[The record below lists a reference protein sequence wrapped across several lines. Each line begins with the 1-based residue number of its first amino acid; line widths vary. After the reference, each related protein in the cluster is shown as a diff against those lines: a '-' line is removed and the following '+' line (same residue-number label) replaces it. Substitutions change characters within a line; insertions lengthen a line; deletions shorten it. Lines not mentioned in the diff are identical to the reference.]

1 MTRRAPAPKAD
12 RERARIAGEY
22 ADEMYQH
29 QRAYG
34 PREVREYWV
43 QSGGAGTAEYVEAL
57 RAAHDA
63 AEVAADAFEVAHQ
76 DRKARSYRAR
86 AKRIRK
92 MLASGTPHRD
102 PPARRRPSD
111 RPRSAE
117 GNENLAYLLDRDVR
131 AIGPESATAPPTRDV
146 RLLIS
151 PSGSYRYVGLENG
164 RAVSALQIQSRDGV
178 RGVVM
183 NVYTTPAARR
193 RGWAA
198 RLLEVARK
206 RFREVKHADD
216 LSSAGKAWAERVRDP
231 GGEEEGENWPLTEEK
246 RKLLLHHIEAAERA
260 EVDADLEETRDD
272 LSKARYHAR
281 EAGVHYREAADV
293 AAVPTVHNRAD
304 LRRHNERIE
313 LLERAYRSFRRGRSH
328 VHAERVGR
336 LIQSLSA
343 FGRRSHNVMRD
354 ADYRGQKVPLDFAR
368 AAYEAR
374 RQRPGALEVLR
385 DGIEEWFP
393 KQYAAAV
400 ADAEHHWSETRM
412 PYVVLFN
419 ARVARARFRRWQDAR
434 STTRTPFDIQTAASI
449 ARNGMPPYSAII
461 WPRELVK
468 RTEARGN

>member
-22 ADEMYQH
+22 ADELYQH

-43 QSGGAGTAEYVEAL
+43 RSGGAGTAEYVEAL

-63 AEVAADAFEVAHQ
+63 AEVAADAFEAAHQ
-76 DRKARSYRAR
+76 EQKMRTYRAR

-92 MLASGTPHRD
+92 MLDSGTPHRD

-131 AIGPESATAPPTRDV
+131 AIGPESDAAPPARDV

-151 PSGSYRYVGLENG
+151 PSGSYRYVALENG
-164 RAVSALQIQSRDGV
+164 RPVSALQIQSRDGV

-198 RLLEVARK
+198 RLLEVARR

-216 LSSAGKAWAERVRDP
+216 LTSAGEAWKNTVRDV
-231 GGEEEGENWPLTEEK
+231 
-246 RKLLLHHIEAAERA
+246 A
-260 EVDADLEETRDD
+260 RD
-272 LSKARYHAR
+272 K
-281 EAGVHYREAADV
+281 
-293 AAVPTVHNRAD
+293 
-304 LRRHNERIE
+304 
-313 LLERAYRSFRRGRSH
+313 
-328 VHAERVGR
+328 
-336 LIQSLSA
+336 
-343 FGRRSHNVMRD
+343 
-354 ADYRGQKVPLDFAR
+354 DYRGQPVPFDFAR
-368 AAYEAR
+368 AVFEVR
-374 RQRPGALEVLR
+374 RQRPGALEVLQ

-393 KQYAAAV
+393 RQYADAV
-400 ADAEHHWSETRM
+400 AEAAHDCEETGM
-412 PYVVLFN
+412 PWVVLFN
-419 ARVARARFRRWQDAR
+419 ARVARGRFRRPQDVR
-434 STTRTPFDIQTAASI
+434 SMIRTPFDIHLAAPI
-449 ARNGMPPYSAII
+449 ARNGMPPYSAIVWQCERVRKPTRRMI
-461 WPRELVK
+461 MPTSVADQAYALLGEHDLALQDASATGDEPHTDRPIS
-468 RTEARGN
+468 RSEAVALIRALEAIGVQASGAPDNDDPSVVWVYITLPEEA